1 MEARDS
7 GAKGIM
13 NTGYIIINILLIV
26 LILVGGGY
34 LARSRFRMM
43 PKKDEKEIWRKNASN
58 YNKQLDEA
66 YAKKKE
72 DDYKSLLHNDV
83 SRYQPKLPYRI
94 RGAAEVIKWVKA
106 EMEAATPGATSIVER
121 EEKLYEQTLVITYHF
136 MTQSK
141 VGDLYSQGVGK
152 VTRVWVRVHDGW
164 KLAHEHISS
173 G

>member
-1 MEARDS
+1 
-7 GAKGIM
+7 M
-13 NTGYIIINILLIV
+13 NTGYIIINILLIL

-43 PKKDEKEIWRKNASN
+43 PKKDEKEVWKKNASN

-66 YAKKKE
+66 LAKKKE
-72 DDYKSLLHNDV
+72 DDYKALLHNDA

-94 RGAAEVIKWVKA
+94 KGPAEVVKWVKA
-106 EMEAATPGATSIVER
+106 DMEAAAPSATSIVEKD
-121 EEKLYEQTLVITYHF
+121 EKLYDQTLVITYHF
-136 MTQSK
+136 MTQNK
-141 VGDLYSQGVGK
+141 IGDLYAQGVGK